1 MLLLRQF
8 WLELVKVRSLA
19 YITSIISQ
27 PSTRIKISQAIT
39 GLLAQQPCNNTVN
52 MIGKITVLFKTQLDT
67 TTKFMV
73 VVTLLFNLVISSF
86 PDNILIMYE
95 HNCWFTYHDGS
106 NNVDQVCSFIKP
118 WTVCSNM
125 HEHWTSLSTTLF
137 KLANSAMFK
146 PVNWPAQPSR
156 WPAQPCSSLW
166 QSTGKNK
173 PCIFKCVVLDS
184 VK

>member
-1 MLLLRQF
+1 MSFLIFICRVIWLRQWPGIKPGSMMLLLRQF

-86 PDNILIMYE
+86 PDNMFYHVWTQLLIYISW
-95 HNCWFTYHDGS
+95 WFEQRWSSVFVHQAMNSLFQYAWTLNKLV
-106 NNVDQVCSFIKP
+106 NNIVQ
-118 WTVCSNM
+118 
-125 HEHWTSLSTTLF
+125 
-137 KLANSAMFK
+137 A
-146 PVNWPAQPSR
+146 
-156 WPAQPCSSLW
+156 
-166 QSTGKNK
+166 G
-173 PCIFKCVVLDS
+173 
-184 VK
+184 